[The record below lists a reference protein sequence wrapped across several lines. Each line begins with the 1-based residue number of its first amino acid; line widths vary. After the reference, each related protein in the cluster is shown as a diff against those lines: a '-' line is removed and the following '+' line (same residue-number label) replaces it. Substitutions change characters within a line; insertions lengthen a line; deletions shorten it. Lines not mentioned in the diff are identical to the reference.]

1 MTWNRATHD
10 HDVMAFEQRASL
22 INGTGD
28 GLSDIATDSQ
38 KHLLQDG
45 GVQAGT
51 SNSNFIETS
60 RIADAGFSKFN
71 AFSCRKATTNHQPQT
86 TAISFKMNGQLSESP
101 EPHGAC
107 FRFLWT
113 KQATSKSDDMDTAHG
128 SGPPRTCFHPIPQVG
143 LHPWNLTDYVGGLK
157 CPPPTRQGGKTM
169 ADDAKLS
176 ARRLRLKL
184 ALEDLREMKGFGT
197 ELVTLIIPPDRQI
210 SDARGMLQ
218 NEHGQAANIKSK
230 GTRKNVQGAIES
242 AISTLSRFK
251 TPGENGLAI
260 FVGSIIVGNNKT
272 RMVNVVVDDPP
283 QALISFRYRC
293 DSRFELTQLEEM
305 LIDKKSYAL
314 FVIDRAEAA
323 YGIATGKRIHV
334 QEHLVSN
341 IMGKHR
347 QGGQSAQR
355 FERLIE
361 EAAHNF
367 FKRATEH
374 ANSYWLPHLE
384 NIQAVIIG
392 GPGATKD
399 FVVKNEYFHHEI
411 AKKIAKTTF
420 DVGYSNESGV
430 RELVENAG
438 ALMGEIELDAERQVM
453 NRFLEELIRPHPK
466 ATYGEKMIN
475 DALQQGAV
483 ASLLISEGLRGSII
497 ELMCK
502 KCNFGRDND
511 WEVRLTRNQELPS
524 CPNCEASGDS
534 IKELASHSIIDSLT
548 QMAEASNTGVV
559 YISTDTEEGS
569 QLMQGFGGLAAILRY
584 PLM

>member
-1 MTWNRATHD
+1 MKCLAT
-10 HDVMAFEQRASL
+10 A
-22 INGTGD
+22 G
-28 GLSDIATDSQ
+28 Q
-38 KHLLQDG
+38 KG
-45 GVQAGT
+45 
-51 SNSNFIETS
+51 
-60 RIADAGFSKFN
+60 
-71 AFSCRKATTNHQPQT
+71 KAM
-86 TAISFKMNGQLSESP
+86 S
-101 EPHGAC
+101 
-107 FRFLWT
+107 
-113 KQATSKSDDMDTAHG
+113 
-128 SGPPRTCFHPIPQVG
+128 
-143 LHPWNLTDYVGGLK
+143 
-157 CPPPTRQGGKTM
+157 
-169 ADDAKLS
+169 DDAKLS

-184 ALEDLREMKGFGT
+184 ALEELREMKGFGT

-210 SDARGMLQ
+210 SDARSMLQ

-242 AISTLSRFK
+242 AISTLSRYK

-260 FVGSIIVGNNKT
+260 FVGSIIIGNNKS
-272 RMVNVVVDDPP
+272 RMVNIVVEDPP
-283 QALISFRYRC
+283 QSLVSFRYRC

-305 LIDKKSYAL
+305 LVDKKSYAL

-374 ANSYWLPHLE
+374 ASSYWLPHLE
-384 NIQAVIIG
+384 NIQAVIVG

-438 ALMGEIELDAERQVM
+438 QLMGEIELDAERQMM
-453 NRFLEELIRPHPK
+453 NRFLEELIRAHPK
-466 ATYGEKMIN
+466 ATYGEMMIKQ
-475 DALQQGAV
+475 ALSQGAV
-483 ASLLISEGLRGSII
+483 DTLLISEGLRGNVV
-497 ELMCK
+497 ELSCK
-502 KCNFGRDND
+502 KCGHGSDEK
-511 WEVRLTRNQELPS
+511 WEARLTRQQELPS
-524 CPNCEASGDS
+524 CPSCDASGDS
-534 IKELASHSIIDSLT
+534 IRELASYSIIDALSQL
-548 QMAEASNTGVV
+548 AEESNSQVT
-559 YISTDTEEGS
+559 YISVDTEEGS
-569 QLMQGFGGLAAILRY
+569 QLMHGFGGLAAILRY
-584 PLM
+584 PMM

>member
-1 MTWNRATHD
+1 
-10 HDVMAFEQRASL
+10 
-22 INGTGD
+22 
-28 GLSDIATDSQ
+28 
-38 KHLLQDG
+38 
-45 GVQAGT
+45 
-51 SNSNFIETS
+51 
-60 RIADAGFSKFN
+60 
-71 AFSCRKATTNHQPQT
+71 
-86 TAISFKMNGQLSESP
+86 
-101 EPHGAC
+101 
-107 FRFLWT
+107 
-113 KQATSKSDDMDTAHG
+113 
-128 SGPPRTCFHPIPQVG
+128 
-143 LHPWNLTDYVGGLK
+143 
-157 CPPPTRQGGKTM
+157 M
-169 ADDAKLS
+169 ADDAKQS

-197 ELVTLIIPPDRQI
+197 ELVTLIIPPDRQV
-210 SDARGMLQ
+210 SDARSMLQ

-242 AISTLSRFK
+242 ALSTLSRFK
-251 TPGENGLAI
+251 TPGEHGLAI
-260 FVGSIIVGNNKT
+260 FVGSIIVGNNKS
-272 RMVNVVVDDPP
+272 RMVNIVVDDPP

-314 FVIDRAEAA
+314 FVIDRSEAA

-374 ANSYWLPHLE
+374 ACSYWLPNLE

-399 FVVKNEYFHHEI
+399 YVVKNEYFHHEI
-411 AKKIAKTTF
+411 TKKIAKTTF

-438 ALMGEIELDAERQVM
+438 QLMDQIDLDAERQIM
-453 NRFLEELIRPHPK
+453 NRFLEELVRAHPK
-466 ATYGEKMIN
+466 ATYGQVMIN
-475 DALQQGAV
+475 NALTQGAV
-483 ASLLISEGLRGSII
+483 DTLLISEGLRGNMVK
-497 ELMCK
+497 LACK
-502 KCNFGRDND
+502 KCGHGKDD
-511 WEVRLTRNQELPS
+511 SWEVRLGNQDEVPT
-524 CPNCEASGDS
+524 CPACEAGGDAIQERS
-534 IKELASHSIIDSLT
+534 SHSIIDSLS
-548 QMAEASNTGVV
+548 QMAQESNSQVV
-559 YISTDTEEGS
+559 YISVDTEEGS

-584 PLM
+584 PMM